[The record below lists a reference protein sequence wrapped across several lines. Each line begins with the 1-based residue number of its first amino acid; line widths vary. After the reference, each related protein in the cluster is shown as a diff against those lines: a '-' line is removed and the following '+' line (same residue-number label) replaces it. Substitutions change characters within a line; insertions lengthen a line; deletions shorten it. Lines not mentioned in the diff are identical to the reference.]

1 PGVGTGGP
9 GSRAIAR
16 PAALM
21 TDSTSVAAQPL
32 DPARGRIGS
41 LVGLASPARLAALA
55 RDNQLFALALGA
67 GAVLRILAMV
77 GYPGVLWFLGDS
89 YLYLGAA
96 LRPRP
101 DLSKTV
107 GYSFFLRALEPFHSL
122 ILVAVVQ
129 HLMGLAIGILVYAL
143 LRRSRVARHW
153 AALAATPV
161 LLDGNEIQLEHMVM
175 AETLFTFL
183 VMISMTLLLWRPRP
197 SWPAGLA
204 AGLLTGYAVL
214 VRTEGVPL
222 PLVLAGYLVVRRVGW
237 RPVVAVIAGCAAPI
251 AGYAIWF
258 HSWNGQYALTRS
270 EGFYLWGR
278 VSTFADCA
286 QIRPPADERRFCLST
301 PPAKRLPAGTIIW
314 ETPKIRH
321 MPGGPVSVRNNR
333 LLRDFAI
340 RAILAQ
346 PGGYLTAIADEA
358 GIALD
363 WRRYPYPSAGT
374 VSFSYFHLKP
384 QVVPDRSW
392 IPGGTAPRDVRAYG
406 RASPSRVIRPVAY
419 LIGGYQRVFYT
430 WGPLFGAILAVGLA
444 GLIRF
449 RRRLGGA
456 GLLPWAAAV
465 VLLITP
471 IATAGLSYRYLIPV
485 LPLSGL
491 AAGLAAVPRNG
502 GAPRR
507 VAGTSQGSALAAEGS
522 ALAAE
527 GSALAPDGL
536 TAAAEYPAA
545 PAQGEAIRLS

>member
-1 PGVGTGGP
+1 MPG
-9 GSRAIAR
+9 R
-16 PAALM
+16 PPAL
-21 TDSTSVAAQPL
+21 
-32 DPARGRIGS
+32 PA
-41 LVGLASPARLAALA
+41 LAALA
-55 RDNQLFALALGA
+55 RDNRLFTLLLGA
-67 GAVLRILAMV
+67 GVFLRALAVA
-77 GYPGVLWFLGDS
+77 GYPGVRWFLGDS

-129 HLMGLAIGILVYAL
+129 HLMGLAIGAGVYVL

-153 AALAATPV
+153 AALAAAPV

-183 VMISMTLLLWRPRP
+183 VMISVTLLLWRPRP
-197 SWPAGLA
+197 SWPACLA

-222 PLVLAGYLVVRRVGW
+222 PLVLAGYVLVRRMGW
-237 RPVVAVIAGCAAPI
+237 RPFVAVVAGCAAPI

-258 HSWNGQYALTRS
+258 HSVNGQYALTRS

-278 VSTFADCA
+278 VSTFAECT
-286 QIRPPADERRFCLST
+286 QIKPPADERRFCLAT
-301 PPAKRLPAGTIIW
+301 PLATRLPAGAIIW
-314 ETPKIRH
+314 ETPQIRY

-333 LLRDFAI
+333 LLRDFAV

-346 PGGYLTAIADEA
+346 PGGYVKAIADEVA
-358 GIALD
+358 LTLD

-374 VSFSYFHLKP
+374 VSFSYFHLTP
-384 QVVPDRSW
+384 QVIPKRTW
-392 IPGGTAPRDVRAYG
+392 IPGGTARSDARAYG
-406 RASPSRVIRPVAY
+406 RARPSRVIRPAAL
-419 LIGGYQRVFYT
+419 LIDGYQRVFYT
-430 WGPLFGAILAVGLA
+430 WGPLFGAMLAIGLG

-449 RRRLGGA
+449 RRRLGGEGRVP

-485 LPLSGL
+485 LPFSGL
-491 AAGLAAVPRNG
+491 AAGLAALPRHA
-502 GAPRR
+502 GAP
-507 VAGTSQGSALAAEGS
+507 S
-522 ALAAE
+522 
-527 GSALAPDGL
+527 
-536 TAAAEYPAA
+536 AAAPEDSAAGPEDSAEAEASAAGPEDPAA
-545 PAQGEAIRLS
+545 AADPGAADQGEAIRLS

>member
-1 PGVGTGGP
+1 
-9 GSRAIAR
+9 
-16 PAALM
+16 
-21 TDSTSVAAQPL
+21 
-32 DPARGRIGS
+32 
-41 LVGLASPARLAALA
+41 
-55 RDNQLFALALGA
+55 
-67 GAVLRILAMV
+67 
-77 GYPGVLWFLGDS
+77 
-89 YLYLGAA
+89 
-96 LRPRP
+96 
-101 DLSKTV
+101 
-107 GYSFFLRALEPFHSL
+107 
-122 ILVAVVQ
+122 
-129 HLMGLAIGILVYAL
+129 
-143 LRRSRVARHW
+143 
-153 AALAATPV
+153 
-161 LLDGNEIQLEHMVM
+161 
-175 AETLFTFL
+175 
-183 VMISMTLLLWRPRP
+183 
-197 SWPAGLA
+197 
-204 AGLLTGYAVL
+204 
-214 VRTEGVPL
+214 VPL
-222 PLVLAGYLVVRRVGW
+222 PLILAGYLVVRRVGW

-286 QIRPPADERRFCLST
+286 QIKPPADERRFCLST

-346 PGGYLTAIADEA
+346 PGGYLTAVADEA
-358 GIALD
+358 GLALD

-374 VSFSYFHLKP
+374 MSFSYFHLKP

-392 IPGGTAPRDVRAYG
+392 IPGGTAPSDVRAYD

-449 RRRLGGA
+449 RRGLGGKGRVPWIFSLLRVHRQA
-456 GLLPWAAAV
+456 SRGVVVVGDSSAIGSSSALRSILPDGRSRRPRPTGHAPGLLPWAAAV

-485 LPLSGL
+485 LPFSGL

-507 VAGTSQGSALAAEGS
+507 VAGTSQGSALAPEGS

-536 TAAAEYPAA
+536 TAAAQHPAA

>member
-1 PGVGTGGP
+1 
-9 GSRAIAR
+9 
-16 PAALM
+16 M
-21 TDSTSVAAQPL
+21 TDGPSVPAQPW
-32 DPARGRIGS
+32 DPARGRMGS
-41 LVGLASPARLAALA
+41 LIRLAAPARLAALA
-55 RDNQLFALALGA
+55 RDNQLFALVLGA

-122 ILVAVVQ
+122 ILVATAQ

-153 AALAATPV
+153 AALAAAPV

-183 VMISMTLLLWRPRP
+183 VMISVTLLLWRPRP
-197 SWPAGLA
+197 SWPACLA

-222 PLVLAGYLVVRRVGW
+222 PLVLAGYLMVRRMGW
-237 RPVVAVIAGCAAPI
+237 RPVVAVVAGCAAPI

-258 HSWNGQYALTRS
+258 HSVNGQYALTRS

-286 QIRPPADERRFCLST
+286 QIKPPADERRFCLST
-301 PPAKRLPAGTIIW
+301 PPAQRLPAGTIIW

-321 MPGGPVSVRNNR
+321 MPGGPVGVRNNH

-346 PGGYLTAIADEA
+346 PGGYLMAIADEV
-358 GIALD
+358 GLALD
-363 WRRYPYPSAGT
+363 WQRYPYPSAGT

-392 IPGGTAPRDVRAYG
+392 IPGGTAPSDVRAYG

-449 RRRLGGA
+449 WRRLGGA

-485 LPLSGL
+485 LPFSGL
-491 AAGLAAVPRNG
+491 AAGLAAVPLNG
-502 GAPRR
+502 GRPRR
-507 VAGTSQGSALAAEGS
+507 LAGTSQGSVLAPDGS
-522 ALAAE
+522 VLAPD
-527 GSALAPDGL
+527 GPALAPDGP
-536 TAAAEYPAA
+536 AAAVQHPAA